1 MLAAV
6 LQPPLCEGLGVI
18 GAGFRHG
25 NHGHGGCLIWD
36 EAESSQRVLAIRQG
50 NFHRESTRFEA
61 IDTGS
66 RVQTPGELGK
76 GLAPLDW
83 IFIAQFLVEYRV
95 DCRLLVGASRSD
107 RFEIPAVLSFILRGQ
122 SQDDVLGVFEG
133 KIAQGKSD
141 LTAHG
146 DGRILGECYGML
158 EKLVIDKAQR
168 TKGGDTHLRVI
179 ISEDFFHLCDAL
191 VPELGEQPDRT
202 CLDVFVRIIK

>member
-6 LQPPLCEGLGVI
+6 LQPPLGKRLGIVR
-18 GAGFRHG
+18 ARFSHG
-25 NHGHGGCLIWD
+25 NHGHGSGLIWD

-107 RFEIPAVLSFILRGQ
+107 RFEIPAVVTLILRSQG
-122 SQDDVLGVFEG
+122 QDDVLGVFEG

-179 ISEDFFHLCDAL
+179 ISEDFFHLSDPL
-191 VPELGEQPDRT
+191 LTELGE
-202 CLDVFVRIIK
+202 

>member
-1 MLAAV
+1 M
-6 LQPPLCEGLGVI
+6 
-18 GAGFRHG
+18 
-25 NHGHGGCLIWD
+25 
-36 EAESSQRVLAIRQG
+36 
-50 NFHRESTRFEA
+50 
-61 IDTGS
+61 
-66 RVQTPGELGK
+66 
-76 GLAPLDW
+76 
-83 IFIAQFLVEYRV
+83 
-95 DCRLLVGASRSD
+95 
-107 RFEIPAVLSFILRGQ
+107 RGQ